1 MLSTS
6 TSQGK
11 TTRFCLVIFW
21 LIVGAVGGA
30 ESLERAEVLVSSWAS
45 PGQGGSTRAYS
56 WDEICV
62 TKPGGGSCEAS
73 GAGTSPG
80 GTVREPRHHRLLPC
94 PSSQTSIVVVTDQLI
109 NERFQFAGLLVSSHS
124 SSSTFYLPL
133 PSEGAIET
141 TEVVELTPL
150 LGSV

>member
-1 MLSTS
+1 M
-6 TSQGK
+6 
-11 TTRFCLVIFW
+11 R
-21 LIVGAVGGA
+21 AVGDA
-30 ESLERAEVLVSSWAS
+30 ESLEQAEVLVSSWAS

-80 GTVREPRHHRLLPC
+80 ETVREPRHHRLLPC
-94 PSSQTSIVVVTDQLI
+94 PSSQASIVVVTDQLI
-109 NERFQFAGLLVSSHS
+109 NERFQICRAAGFKSLVFVHLLP
-124 SSSTFYLPL
+124 PL

-141 TEVVELTPL
+141 TEVVELTP
-150 LGSV
+150 SWAQSKVEIDI